1 MSFPASFTNVAKEPV
16 GVLCHVS
23 RQPKVQ
29 RLSPMARRGSSRSP
43 LLCVCSASWPST
55 LRGSRFRVSQHLRD
69 PHTDAVL
76 SGRVCERRS
85 RHAHHRPN
93 RHRQVSAW
101 QDTSVN
107 TGRPLRVNSSR
118 YCSRSVD
125 NSGATRMASHESSV
139 SRHRRRI
146 VSGRSFLFLPI
157 CRNGS
162 IDRERNEGSQRLVVT
177 IIARASGRYECI

>member
-1 MSFPASFTNVAKEPV
+1 MPCFPATKSSTSLPY
-16 GVLCHVS
+16 G
-23 RQPKVQ
+23 
-29 RLSPMARRGSSRSP
+29 SPRIITLASP
-43 LLCVCSASWPST
+43 LCLLRILAIHAQRISIQSISAS
-55 LRGSRFRVSQHLRD
+55 RD

-76 SGRVCERRS
+76 SGRVCGRRS

-93 RHRQVSAW
+93 RHRQVSTW

-125 NSGATRMASHESSV
+125 NSRATRMASHESSV

-146 VSGRSFLFLPI
+146 AIGRSFLFLPI